1 MKLVNGP
8 PGNSKGTCS
17 LLDGGKCH
25 GIPEPCSRRTDTFS
39 AQCESLSKSSDCL
52 TTRNGDRDRAQCV
65 TTCQFYDGKGCKVK
79 MINGPRGEEEGF
91 CAPKRLGGQCYDIPE
106 ECFRGKDITSQ
117 CGSESWL
124 DQSPCK
130 EGTRY
135 V

>member
-1 MKLVNGP
+1 MTKTTKSTVAATTISNTRIQFQQLNP
-8 PGNSKGTCS
+8 N
-17 LLDGGKCH
+17 
-25 GIPEPCSRRTDTFS
+25 TFT
-39 AQCESLSKSSDCL
+39 
-52 TTRNGDRDRAQCV
+52 TTRSTTTITTSRLTIATTISDDRVQCV

-79 MINGPRGEEEGF
+79 IINGPRGEEEGT
-91 CAPKRLGGQCYDIPE
+91 CLPKSFGGQCYDIPE

-117 CGSESWL
+117 CGSESWM